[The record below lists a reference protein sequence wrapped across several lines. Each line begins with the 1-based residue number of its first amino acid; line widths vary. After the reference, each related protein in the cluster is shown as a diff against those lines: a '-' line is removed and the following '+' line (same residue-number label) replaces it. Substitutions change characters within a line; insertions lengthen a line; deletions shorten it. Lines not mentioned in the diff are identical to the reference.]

1 MSRSKAADPEAR
13 NNEIVE
19 RINLGEKPAD
29 LARFFGIE
37 RERVR
42 QIYKRLTGV
51 NPIITLRPIRDLKK
65 IIKKDAVLDAALECA
80 LCHKTVTRRHLYQ
93 FNKYCLECRVKLRE
107 SSGNN
112 RVPISRT
119 CDLEGC
125 DIVYYPRS
133 SSFSKLSKGLIFRLF
148 CSRAHSIIG
157 NKGRKCTPKSLGKMS
172 IAQTR
177 RWAKIHEL
185 QRTAKGLLSELQLG
199 DKDGKD

>member
-51 NPIITLRPIRDLKK
+51 NPITYLRPIRQETQR
-65 IIKKDAVLDAALECA
+65 IKKNAYLDNPMECL
-80 LCHKTVTRRHLYQ
+80 LCHKIVTKRSLPG
-93 FNKYCLECRVKLRE
+93 FNKYCLECRAELYEGSASRVAI
-107 SSGNN
+107 N
-112 RVPISRT
+112 RV

-125 DIVYYPRS
+125 DIVYHPRNS
-133 SSFSKLSKGLIFRLF
+133 SMRLMRKGLLT
-148 CSRAHSIIG
+148 
-157 NKGRKCTPKSLGKMS
+157 KGYCGREHAALGRRGFKRGSQTLGKMS

-185 QRTAKGLLSELQLG
+185 QRTAKRLLSELQLG